1 MPREVEF
8 YGVLMPG
15 LLPVFLLSLVVMVA
29 LDLLIGRLGL
39 YRRLWHPSL
48 FRFALFVCLFGAA
61 GLLLIR

>member
-1 MPREVEF
+1 MPPEIEL

-15 LLPVFLLSLVVMVA
+15 LLPVFLLSFAGMVV
-29 LDLLIGRLGL
+29 LDILIGRAGL
-39 YRRLWHPSL
+39 YRHLWHPSL

>member
-1 MPREVEF
+1 MPPEIEF

-15 LLPVFLLSLVVMVA
+15 LLPVFLLSFAVMV
-29 LDLLIGRLGL
+29 LFDLVLGRAGL

-61 GLLLIR
+61 GLLLIH